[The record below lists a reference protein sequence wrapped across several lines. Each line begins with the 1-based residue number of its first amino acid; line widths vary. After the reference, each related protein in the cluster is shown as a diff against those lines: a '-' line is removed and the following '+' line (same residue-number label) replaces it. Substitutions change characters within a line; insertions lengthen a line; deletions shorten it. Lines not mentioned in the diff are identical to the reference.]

1 MDLEEEGMGKWPLS
15 AVGFPPNVDIN
26 CFNLFCCSL
35 VFPPNDVA
43 VVTLNPVIWFALSL
57 TSVFL

>member
-1 MDLEEEGMGKWPLS
+1 MASSLAPLNSTSASVMCFLREFSMDLEEEGMGKWPLS

-35 VFPPNDVA
+35 V
-43 VVTLNPVIWFALSL
+43 S
-57 TSVFL
+57 SR